1 MIKMSDSVGKIMPA
15 FLKAQQGFSAA
26 VKDSNNPYF
35 KSKYADF
42 NSVLDAVTG
51 SLHENGIAFQ
61 QHPSSEEGKIGVVTI
76 LIHSSGEWIS
86 SEFTMPVPKLTFQE
100 AGQGI
105 TYARRYSL
113 QAICGIGAEDDDG
126 NTIKDAED
134 RRSAKKPKPSIEAGG
149 EQAFR
154 VVSAD
159 GKNETVATMEKVEAV
174 LMQFIKG
181 TSTVESLRQYWVS
194 NSTPLN
200 HLKEFLPEGYK
211 RVEAAFKEAAK
222 KLEGEK

>member
-1 MIKMSDSVGKIMPA
+1 MIKMSESVGKIMPA
-15 FLKAQQGFSAA
+15 FLKAQKGFSAA
-26 VKDSNNPYF
+26 VKESNNPYF

-42 NSVLDAVTG
+42 NSVLDAVTN
-51 SLHENGIAFQ
+51 SLHANDIAFQ
-61 QHPSSEEGKIGVVTI
+61 QHPSSEEGKIGVTT
-76 LIHSSGEWIS
+76 LLLHSSGEWIS
-86 SEFTMPVPKLTFQE
+86 SEFTMPVPKLSFQE

-134 RRSAKKPKPSIEAGG
+134 RRSAKKPKPSVEAGG

-159 GKNETVATMEKVEAV
+159 GKDETVATMEKVEKV
-174 LMQFIKG
+174 LTHFISG
-181 TSTVESLRQYWVS
+181 TSSVENLRQYWVQ
-194 NSTPLN
+194 NTTPIN